1 MLNDRPISEIAEII
15 FNMDDSRV
23 QRAAEL
29 KAQGILELTKVEVR
43 KRIQD
48 RKFELELN
56 QIEQGDVLFDHPVM
70 DKKYFTLYRD

>member
-29 KAQGILELTKVEVR
+29 KSQGILELSKVEVR

-48 RKFELELN
+48 RKFEAELN
-56 QIEQGDVLFDHPVM
+56 QIENGELLHSHPIM